1 MKSYIQTLFALL
13 TLVAFTSCEDVIQV
27 KLDKGSPLI
36 TIDAFV
42 NDMRSQQKIR
52 LTYANDYFSA
62 SKNNPVTGAVVKIKN
77 TTNGEDFVFT
87 DANNGDYYLNLG
99 TSDTLGRLN
108 NDYQLTVMYD
118 GVTYTATS
126 KVNRT
131 VSIDSL
137 DVRFKEA
144 GPFGGKEGY
153 VFKFLAFDLPGT
165 TPDLYWIK
173 SFKNGNYLTGGGF
186 NLAYNS
192 AYGDGSDGY
201 PFIPPIAEAI
211 TPGGEVFQKYD
222 LCRVEIHSI
231 NLPTY
236 NLLLQAQAQITNSGL
251 FATTPEN
258 IKTNIT
264 SSNDKIKVV
273 GWFCMSAVS
282 VKEKI
287 AQ

>member
-1 MKSYIQTLFALL
+1 MKSYIQTLFALF

-77 TTNGEDFVFT
+77 TTNGEEFVFT

-108 NDYQLTVMYD
+108 NEYQLTVMYD

-222 LCRVEIHSI
+222 VCRVEIHSI

>member
-1 MKSYIQTLFALL
+1 MKSYIQTLIALF
-13 TLVAFTSCEDVIQV
+13 TIVAFTSCEDVIQV

-52 LTYANDYFSA
+52 LTYANDYFS
-62 SKNNPVTGAVVKIKN
+62 STKNNPVIGAVVSIKN
-77 TTNGEDFVFT
+77 TTNGEVFNFS

-108 NDYQLTVMYD
+108 HDYQLTVSYD
-118 GVTYTATS
+118 GVTYTANS
-126 KVNRT
+126 KVCRT

-201 PFIPPIAEAI
+201 PFIPPIAEGI
-211 TPGGEVFQKYD
+211 TPFGEVFQKND
-222 LCRVEIHSI
+222 VCRVEIHSI

-282 VKEKI
+282 VKEKV

>member
-1 MKSYIQTLFALL
+1 MKSYIQTLIALF
-13 TLVAFTSCEDVIQV
+13 TIVAFTSCEDVIQV

-52 LTYANDYFSA
+52 LTYTSDYFSA
-62 SKNNPVTGAVVKIKN
+62 EKNRPVIGATVSIKN
-77 TTNGEDFVFT
+77 TTNGEVFNFL
-87 DANNGDYYLNLG
+87 DANNGDYYLNLA

-108 NDYQLTVMYD
+108 NDYLLTVSYD

-131 VSIDSL
+131 ANIDSL
-137 DVRFKEA
+137 DVKFNEA

-201 PFIPPIAEAI
+201 PFIPPIAEGI
-211 TPGGEVFQKYD
+211 TPSGEVFQKYD
-222 LCRVEIHSI
+222 VCRVEIHSI

-236 NLLLQAQAQITNSGL
+236 NLLLQAQAQISNSGL

-258 IKTNIT
+258 IKTNI
-264 SSNDKIKVV
+264 SSNNDKIKVV

-282 VKEKI
+282 VKEKV